1 MIFPHSEYR
10 KALSNNQN
18 IDDRIEL
25 LKHAFS
31 NEKSLKLGKEDLEI
45 IAFQMESIN
54 FSAQ

>member
-1 MIFPHSEYR
+1 MIFPYSEYR